1 MNLFDSVKHKLSE
14 IIKNI
19 PVFDPSS
26 LNDELALKTEWGSI
40 SKVRSNFGTQK
51 LVQVTPARLEFHIRK
66 VAFVLP
72 GLLTAAGVWIAYKSA
87 ADSLGNGDSN
97 LMPGIL
103 IGVGFVAVAVFLLR
117 IFMTP
122 RVFDKT
128 AGRYWKGRVQPG
140 LASADNNKNSC
151 ELRQIHAIQLIKLS
165 MGSDGGDEGDGSS
178 KTYELNLVLTDASRI
193 NVQCHGS
200 LGLIRSDA
208 ELLGKFL
215 GIPVWDAILKR

>member
-1 MNLFDSVKHKLSE
+1 MSLLDSVKDKLSE
-14 IIKNI
+14 IVKNI

-26 LNDELALKTEWGSI
+26 FNDELALKTEWEPI
-40 SKVRSNFGTQK
+40 SKVKTNFGTQK
-51 LVQVTPARLEFHIRK
+51 LVEVSPTRLEFHIRK
-66 VAFVLP
+66 VAFMPP
-72 GLLTAAGVWIAYKSA
+72 GILTAVGVWIAYKSA

-103 IGVGFVAVAVFLLR
+103 ISVGFVAVAVFLLR
-117 IFMTP
+117 FWMTP

-140 LASADNNKNSC
+140 LGSTYNDKNSC
-151 ELRQIHAIQLIKLS
+151 RLKEVHAIQLIKLS
-165 MGSDGGDEGDGSS
+165 MGSGSNS
-178 KTYELNLVLTDASRI
+178 GSRKTYELNLVLTDACRM

-208 ELLGKFL
+208 ERLGKFL